1 VTSVVYYLRRNG
13 LIKIGWSGALSRR
26 MRDLQPD
33 ELLAVEPGCLHIET
47 GRHHQFADHRLP
59 NTGDGDEWFSPEPE
73 VLAHIAR
80 MATLYPTPDLRDLVP
95 AKPRRRR
102 ARRPPG
108 EPLTEEEQRL
118 LDEILHAEQV
128 ARDAEE
134 RLRELHATRG
144 AECKER
150 SGRAIV
156 ALHRQGESWPEIS
169 RLTGLSRTTLLRR
182 AQPYL

>member
-1 VTSVVYYLRRNG
+1 MTDVVYYLRRNG
-13 LIKIGWSGALSRR
+13 LIKIGWSGDLTRR

-47 GRHHQFADHRLP
+47 GRHHQFAEHRLP
-59 NTGDGDEWFSPEPE
+59 NDGNGDEWFSPEPE
-73 VLAHIAR
+73 LLDHIEQ
-80 MATLYPTPDLRDLVP
+80 MASLYPTPDLRDLVP

-118 LDEILHAEQV
+118 LAEIHHAEQ
-128 ARDAEE
+128 AIRDAQE
-134 RLRELHATRG
+134 RLREMYARG

-150 SGRAIV
+150 SGRALV
-156 ALHRQGESWPEIS
+156 ALRQQGETWAEIS
-169 RLTGLSRTTLLRR
+169 RVTGLSRTTLLRR